1 LSFIIFMVLCYV
13 KFFTKNIIKTTK
25 TKKRYI
31 KPVFGGSSSEP
42 PSPLFTH
49 PSNKSAQDDPQLDQG
64 SGVTRS
70 DTYVSHRKVENRTS
84 SAPTSSSMGSGGSMG
99 GGDRSTLLKLHS
111 LSATTSSS
119 TSSSSS
125 SSTNVMSPSL
135 TTASKP
141 KSSLVGSGSKKPK
154 AATEV

>member
-1 LSFIIFMVLCYV
+1 MHCHSSFSWFLCYV
-13 KFFTKNIIKTTK
+13 
-25 TKKRYI
+25 KKRYI

-84 SAPTSSSMGSGGSMG
+84 SAPTSSSGSMG

-111 LSATTSSS
+111 LSATA

-125 SSTNVMSPSL
+125 SSSSSTSVMSPSL

-141 KSSLVGSGSKKPK
+141 KSSSVGSGSKKPK
-154 AATEV
+154 APEV